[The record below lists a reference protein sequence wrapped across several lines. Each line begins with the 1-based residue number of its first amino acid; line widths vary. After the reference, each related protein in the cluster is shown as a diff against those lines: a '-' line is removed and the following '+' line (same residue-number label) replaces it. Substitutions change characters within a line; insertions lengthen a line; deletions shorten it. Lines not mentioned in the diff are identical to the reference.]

1 MRRIAQL
8 LLLIVL
14 SGASLFFL
22 PWYTFAI
29 VIFLAA
35 LFLKTGKAM
44 GSFLTGFF
52 AAGLS
57 WLVLY
62 LWQDRLNESILSTR
76 MAELFT
82 LSSPT
87 TLFLVLSL
95 LAAIIG
101 GLAALAGYQLKKIF

>member
-1 MRRIAQL
+1 MRRIAYL

-29 VIFLAA
+29 ILFLAA
-35 LFLKTGKAM
+35 LLLKTGNGL

-57 WLVLY
+57 WLVIY
-62 LWQDRLNESILSTR
+62 WWQDRLNESILSTR
-76 MAELFT
+76 MAELFS
-82 LSSPT
+82 LSGPT
-87 TLFLVLSL
+87 ALFLVLSL

-101 GLAALAGYQLKKIF
+101 GLAALSGYQLKKMF